1 MSARII
7 PIIAA
12 AGLVLGSTAVTFAQ
26 SSTSH
31 KTPGHMMQRYGSKP
45 GQPGASGYS
54 PGHQMQR
61 LGSRRGHPGASGY
74 APGHKNDSLSTT
86 GQGTRR

>member
-12 AGLVLGSTAVTFAQ
+12 AGLFLGSTAVAFAQ
-26 SSTSH
+26 SSTSS
-31 KTPGHMMQRYGSKP
+31 KTPGHMMQQRGSKP

-61 LGSRRGHPGASGY
+61 KGSKPGHPGASGY
-74 APGHKNDSLSTT
+74 APGQQPTTT
-86 GQGTRR
+86 GRSSTSTR

>member
-26 SSTSH
+26 SSTSY

-54 PGHQMQR
+54 PGDKMHDKGPAK
-61 LGSRRGHPGASGY
+61 GSPGASGY
-74 APGHKNDSLSTT
+74 APGRTK
-86 GQGTRR
+86 

>member
-12 AGLVLGSTAVTFAQ
+12 AGLVLGSTAASFAQ
-26 SSTSH
+26 SSTSN
-31 KTPGHMMQRYGSKP
+31 KTPGHMMQQHGSKP

-74 APGHKNDSLSTT
+74 SPGRQNGPLSTT